1 MKKLYTSILVVL
13 LSFSVGQVVAQIEEE
28 ESKKSLF
35 YYSGKLGAASNI
47 QLSLQLKSLVATGSY
62 ILDGSGDFFTF
73 EGRLT
78 FDKSGLGLRVFDEEN
93 NYIATIEAQVLSQ
106 EENFG
111 KEIEGIWRGANGK
124 LQRLKLTKIAEFARE
139 GSTSPTSGLF

>member
-1 MKKLYTSILVVL
+1 MLLCFSFGHVL
-13 LSFSVGQVVAQIEEE
+13 AQIEEE

-47 QLSLQLKSLVATGSY
+47 QLSLQLKGLVSSGSY
-62 ILDGSGDFFTF
+62 ILDDNGDFFTF

-93 NYIATIEAQVLSQ
+93 NYIASIEAQVLSQ

-111 KEIEGIWRGANGK
+111 KEIEGIWRGVDGK

-139 GSTSPTSGLF
+139 NGNSSSLSLF